1 MTERTPRGELLAT
14 NPNATNK
21 AVVNMPACSPV
32 GDDAIGK
39 VLKLLADLT
48 AELYGSVAAAR
59 TAERKGDD
67 VDYRLETILS
77 SCGIAATEAEAIFVL
92 GSGRRFRTAQ
102 IHIRALGEIAR
113 RCIVLFNE
121 PEFAKALFASLQHSR
136 KSMVEKVP
144 AGHPVR
150 EFTLRF
156 LPKQKAPTMRT
167 LESDAKALFKKH
179 DEPQTVSAY
188 ELEAWSKWQHGD
200 IVALAD
206 AAEMIRDSGEDLQ
219 DALNGSHNGDVV
231 ALIHRACGFVLT
243 LLYVLSWFGVQDQ
256 KLDEYVQRFAS
267 FTPAI
272 AEQITALRNAL
283 AIIENAIAADANKKA
298 N

>member
-1 MTERTPRGELLAT
+1 MPRGELLAT
-14 NPNATNK
+14 NPNATNRV
-21 AVVNMPACSPV
+21 AVNIPACGPIR
-32 GDDAIGK
+32 DDTIGQ

-59 TAERKGDD
+59 TAQRKGAD

-77 SCGIAATEAEAIFVL
+77 SCGIAATEAEAVFAL
-92 GSGRRFRTAQ
+92 GSGRLFRTAQ

-113 RCIVLFNE
+113 RCIVLFSE
-121 PEFAKALFASLQHSR
+121 PGFAKALFDSLQHSR
-136 KSMVEKVP
+136 KSLVEKVP

-179 DEPQTVSAY
+179 DAAETVSAY

-206 AAEMIRDSGEDLQ
+206 AADEIRESGENLQ
-219 DALNGSHNGDVV
+219 AALNGSNNRDPL
-231 ALIHRACGFVLT
+231 ALIHRACRFVIH
-243 LLYVLSWFGVQDQ
+243 LLFVLSWFGVKDQ
-256 KLDEYVQRFAS
+256 KLDDYVQRFAS
-267 FTPAI
+267 FTPG
-272 AEQITALRNAL
+272 RSRP
-283 AIIENAIAADANKKA
+283 
-298 N
+298 